1 MNQVKGL
8 ERKYIMKNKFLQGMT
23 AETNWKKTENG
34 ADALKSTLNSL
45 LDLFGTIG
53 ALRTRSDSEIQ
64 LAFMKA
70 FNEDNLL
77 ALKMLFY
84 ARNIRGGL
92 GERKVFRVI
101 LKWMVERNPEHILVN
116 FDNIVK
122 FGRWDDMYTL
132 VGTRL
137 EKESLEFM
145 KVQFNVDLERIQ
157 AGRPISLLGKWLKS
171 ANSHSVETRSLG
183 LLTAKAFG
191 LSEKDYRKSLT
202 ALRKALKVTE
212 TYMSKN
218 EWALIEYA
226 NVPSKAM
233 NNYHGA
239 FMKQDKERFDA
250 FLSKVEKGEV
260 EIKSTT
266 LYPYDLVEKYMGWG
280 AVDLDRTTEAQWK
293 ALPNYVEGENNFMVM
308 ADVSG
313 SMSGRP
319 MATSVGLAIYFAER
333 NRGPY
338 KNKFMTFS
346 AKPTFVE
353 LKGKTLK
360 DNVIQT
366 MNADWDMSTNIEA
379 AFNLILKVAIDNSL
393 SQADLPK
400 SLIIVSDM
408 EFDEGV
414 NVSSGRKTFHEHM
427 TEKYHE
433 HGYELPTVV
442 YWNVN
447 ARQDTFHANKNQQGV
462 QFISGQAA
470 SAFKS
475 LIKGVEYTAYELML
489 ETLNDPMYD
498 SVILG
503 K

>member
-1 MNQVKGL
+1 M
-8 ERKYIMKNKFLQGMT
+8 ENKFLQGMT
-23 AETNWKKTENG
+23 DETNWKKTENG

-53 ALRTRSDSEIQ
+53 ALRTRTDSDIT

-70 FNEDNLL
+70 YSEDKLL

-84 ARNIRGGL
+84 ARNVRGGL
-92 GERKVFRVI
+92 GERRVFRTI

-137 EKESLEFM
+137 EKEALEFM
-145 KVQFNVDLERIQ
+145 KAQFNVDLERIQ
-157 AGRPISLLGKWLKS
+157 VGHPISLLGKWLKS

-202 ALRKALKVTE
+202 ALRKTLKVTE

-218 EWALIEYA
+218 EWDMIEYTH
-226 NVPSKAM
+226 VPSKAM
-233 NNYHGA
+233 SNYHGA
-239 FMKQDKERFDA
+239 FMKQDKERFEA

-266 LYPYDLVEKYMGWG
+266 LYPYDLIEKYMGWG
-280 AVDLDRTTEAQWK
+280 ARDLDRTIEAQWK

-313 SMSGRP
+313 SMTGRP

-333 NRGPY
+333 NHGPY
-338 KNKFMTFS
+338 HNKFMTFS
-346 AKPTFVE
+346 ERPSFVT

-360 DNVIQT
+360 DNVAQT
-366 MNADWDMSTNIEA
+366 MSANWDMNTNIEA
-379 AFNLILKVAIDNSL
+379 AFDLILKVAVENNL
-393 SQADLPK
+393 SQSDLPK
-400 SLIIVSDM
+400 SLIIISDM
-408 EFDEGV
+408 EFDSAVRGNEK
-414 NVSSGRKTFHEHM
+414 RKTFHEHM
-427 TEKYHE
+427 STKYRE
-433 HGYELPTVV
+433 SGYELPMVV
-442 YWNVN
+442 YWNVY
-447 ARQDTFHANKNQQGV
+447 ARQDTFHANATQKGV
-462 QFISGQAA
+462 QFISGQSA

-475 LIKGVEYTAYELML
+475 LINGVEYTALELML
-489 ETLNDPMYD
+489 ETLNDSMYN
-498 SVILG
+498 SVVLAE
-503 K
+503 

>member
-1 MNQVKGL
+1 M
-8 ERKYIMKNKFLQGMT
+8 ENKFLQGMT
-23 AETNWKKTENG
+23 EETNWKETENG
-34 ADALKSTLNSL
+34 AEALKSTLNSL

-53 ALRTRSDSEIQ
+53 ALRTRDDSDIE

-92 GERKVFRVI
+92 GERRVFRTI
-101 LKWMVERNPEHILVN
+101 LKWITERNPDIVLVN

-122 FGRWDDMYTL
+122 FGRWDDLYTL
-132 VGTRL
+132 VGT
-137 EKESLEFM
+137 SLESKAFDFM
-145 KVQFNVDLERIQ
+145 YAQFNVDLERVKK
-157 AGRPISLLGKWLKS
+157 GRAISLLGKWLKS
-171 ANSHSVETRSLG
+171 ANSHSAETRALG
-183 LLTAKAFG
+183 LLTAKTFG

-202 ALRKALKVTE
+202 ALRGALKVTE
-212 TYMSKN
+212 TFMSKN

-250 FLSKVEKGEV
+250 FLTKVEKGEV
-260 EIKSTT
+260 EVKAST
-266 LYPYDLVEKYMGWG
+266 LYPYDLVEKYMGWSR
-280 AVDLDRTTEAQWK
+280 DLDRTIEAQWK
-293 ALPNYVEGENNFMVM
+293 ALPNYVEGENNFLVM

-333 NRGPY
+333 NHGPY

-346 AKPTFVE
+346 EQPTFIE

-360 DNVIQT
+360 DNVMQT
-366 MNADWDMSTNIEA
+366 MNANWDMNTNIEA
-379 AFNLILKVAIDNSL
+379 AFDLILKVAVDNSL
-393 SQADLPK
+393 VQEDLPK
-400 SLIIVSDM
+400 SLIVISDM
-408 EFDEGV
+408 EFDAATSKS
-414 NVSSGRKTFHEHM
+414 NQRKTFHAHM
-427 TEKYHE
+427 SKKYSDK
-433 HGYELPTVV
+433 GYELPMIV
-442 YWNVN
+442 YWNVD
-447 ARQDTFHANKNQQGV
+447 ARQNTFHANATQSGV
-462 QFISGQAA
+462 QFISGQSA

-475 LIKGVEYTAYELML
+475 LIRGVEYTALELML

-498 SVILG
+498 SVVL